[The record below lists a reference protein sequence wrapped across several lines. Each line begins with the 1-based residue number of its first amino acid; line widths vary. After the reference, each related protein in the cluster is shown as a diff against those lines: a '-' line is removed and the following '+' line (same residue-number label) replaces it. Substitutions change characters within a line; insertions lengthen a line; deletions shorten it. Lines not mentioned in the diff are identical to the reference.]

1 MGKNTEKNSRKKRVC
16 GISEPAALKKDFD
29 AEKMDISFSSP
40 GKSTHSDP
48 SFGKESAELFASGK
62 MTGCEK
68 NPVGKKAGK
77 EISSEENPHA
87 GHRAR
92 LRTRYLQAG
101 SGGMTDFDL
110 LELLLTYAIPRRDV
124 KMQARALLEK
134 FRSPGHIMD
143 AEISE
148 ITSVAGISENS
159 ALLFRIIKELCERY
173 LHEKISGECILDCPQ
188 AVEDYARMK
197 IGGCTEEVMLVI
209 YVNVQNCVM
218 DSRIVS
224 RGTVDSAIVY
234 PREIAAEALA
244 KKASG
249 VILVHNH
256 PGGNVTP
263 SEEDMEFTK
272 KVRRSLNVL
281 DIVLLD
287 HLIVSRTAARSIFE
301 KNHIG

>member
-1 MGKNTEKNSRKKRVC
+1 MEKKTEKSSGKKHVC
-16 GISEPAALKKDFD
+16 SIAEPAALKKDF
-29 AEKMDISFSSP
+29 EENKINISFSP
-40 GKSTHSDP
+40 AGKSTHPDP

-62 MTGCEK
+62 MTGNEE
-68 NPVGKKAGK
+68 PSAGKKIKK
-77 EISSEENPHA
+77 EPSAEENPHA

-101 SGGMTDFDL
+101 TGGMTDFDL

-124 KMQARALLEK
+124 KIPARTLLEK
-134 FRSPGHIMD
+134 FHSLGHIMD
-143 AEISE
+143 ARYTDIS
-148 ITSVAGISENS
+148 SVAGISENS

-173 LHEKISGECILDCPQ
+173 LHEKMAGENVLDCPQ
-188 AVEDYARMK
+188 AVENYARMK
-197 IGGCTEEVMLVI
+197 LGGCTEEVMLVI

-224 RGTVDSAIVY
+224 RGTVDSAIIY

-244 KKASG
+244 GKASG

-263 SEEDMEFTK
+263 SDDDVEFTK
-272 KVRRSLNVL
+272 KVKRALNVL

-287 HLIVSRTAARSIFE
+287 HLIVSRNAAYSIFE
-301 KNHIG
+301 KNHIR